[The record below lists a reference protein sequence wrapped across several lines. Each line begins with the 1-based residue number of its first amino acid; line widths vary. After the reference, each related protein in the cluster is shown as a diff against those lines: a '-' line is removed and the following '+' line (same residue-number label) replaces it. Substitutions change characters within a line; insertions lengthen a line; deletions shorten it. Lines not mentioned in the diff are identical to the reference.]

1 MKITKITPHI
11 CNAGMRNWIFVK
23 VETDEPGIFGWG
35 EATLEWKTRA
45 VTGAIEDLAPLM
57 VGTDP
62 RDIEQAMQRMLRH
75 GFWRLGVVG
84 MSAVSGIEIALWDIL
99 GKSLNTPIWRLLGGK
114 TRDHLRSYTHLGLG
128 NQQAVYNTDT
138 VSSLR
143 DRAQEVIELGYDA
156 VKVVCVPY
164 THYLSSQSSI
174 RELDEMFSTL
184 RQAIGSQVD
193 IMVDFHGRPASVAAA
208 RPYIDVLAQFGIM
221 FVEEPVP
228 PEDIAGHAL
237 LTAEG
242 KIPIASGE
250 RLIGRREFEPAISAR
265 AFDIA
270 QPDIVHAGGIWETR
284 KIAAR
289 AETAGIGLAP
299 HNPLGPIA
307 GVAALHFGIA
317 TPNVVIQEEM
327 VGAVPWYDDV
337 VSWPIKRKPG
347 RWDVPHEPGLGI
359 TVDEK
364 AIAAHPFVQEPFAT
378 ADAVGA
384 DGLILD
390 W

>member
-23 VETDEPGIFGWG
+23 VETDEPGIVGWG

-45 VTGAIEDLAPLM
+45 VNGAIEDLAPLM
-57 VGTDP
+57 IGTDP

-99 GKSLNTPIWRLLGGK
+99 GKSLNTPVWRLLGGK

-164 THYLSSQSSI
+164 THYLSSQSAI
-174 RELDEMFSTL
+174 RELDEMFSAL

-208 RPYIDVLAQFGIM
+208 RPYIDVLAQYGIM

-228 PEDIAGHAL
+228 PEDIAGHAV

-327 VGAVPWYDDV
+327 TGAVPWYDDV

-347 RWDVPHEPGLGI
+347 RWDIPHEPGLGI
-359 TVDEK
+359 EVDEK
-364 AIAAHPFVQEPFAT
+364 AIAAHPFKQEPFAT

-384 DGLILD
+384 DGAILD

>member
-1 MKITKITPHI
+1 MKITAITSHV

-23 VETDEPGIFGWG
+23 VETDQPGLVGWG

-45 VTGAIEDLAPLM
+45 VTGAIDDLAPLM
-57 VGTDP
+57 IGTDP

-99 GKSLNTPIWRLLGGK
+99 GKSLNVPVWRLLGGK

-128 NQQAVYNTDT
+128 NQQAVYNSDT
-138 VSSLR
+138 AASLK
-143 DRAQEVIELGYDA
+143 DRALEVVEMGYDA
-156 VKVVCVPY
+156 IKVVCVPY
-164 THYLSSQSSI
+164 THYLSTPAAVQD
-174 RELDEMFSTL
+174 LDNLMSTL
-184 RQAIGSQVD
+184 RQAVGGKVD
-193 IMVDFHGRPASVAAA
+193 IMVDFHGRPASAAAA
-208 RPYIDVLAQFGIM
+208 RPYLDVLSHYNVM
-221 FVEEPVP
+221 FAEEPVP
-228 PEDIAGHAL
+228 PEDMAGHAA

-242 KIPIASGE
+242 RVPIASGE
-250 RLIGRREFEPAISAR
+250 RLIGRREFDPAIAAR

-270 QPDIVHAGGIWETR
+270 QPDIVHAGGLWETR

-327 VGAVPWYDDV
+327 TGAVPWYDQV
-337 VSWPIKRKPG
+337 VGWPITRKPG
-347 RWDVPHEPGLGI
+347 KWDLPTAAGLGV
-359 TVDEK
+359 TVDEA
-364 AIAAHPFVQEPFAT
+364 AIAAHPFQQEPFVA
-378 ADAVGA
+378 ADAVGR
-384 DGLILD
+384 DGTILD

>member
-1 MKITKITPHI
+1 
-11 CNAGMRNWIFVK
+11 
-23 VETDEPGIFGWG
+23 
-35 EATLEWKTRA
+35 
-45 VTGAIEDLAPLM
+45 
-57 VGTDP
+57 
-62 RDIEQAMQRMLRH
+62 
-75 GFWRLGVVG
+75 
-84 MSAVSGIEIALWDIL
+84 
-99 GKSLNTPIWRLLGGK
+99 
-114 TRDHLRSYTHLGLG
+114 
-128 NQQAVYNTDT
+128 
-138 VSSLR
+138 
-143 DRAQEVIELGYDA
+143 
-156 VKVVCVPY
+156 
-164 THYLSSQSSI
+164 
-174 RELDEMFSTL
+174 MFSTL

-208 RPYIDVLAQFGIM
+208 RPYIDVLAQYGIM

-228 PEDIAGHAL
+228 PEDIDGHAI

-250 RLIGRREFEPAISAR
+250 RLIGRREFDPAINAR

-347 RWDVPHEPGLGI
+347 RWDIPHEPGLGI
-359 TVDEK
+359 NVDEK
-364 AIAAHPFVQEPFAT
+364 AIAAHPFQQEPFAT

-384 DGLILD
+384 DGMILD

>member
-1 MKITKITPHI
+1 MKIIKITPYI
-11 CNAGMRNWIFVK
+11 CNAGMRNWVFVK
-23 VETDEPGIFGWG
+23 VETDEPDVFGWG

-45 VTGAIEDLAPLM
+45 VNGALEDLAPLLI
-57 VGTDP
+57 GTDP

-99 GKSLNTPIWRLLGGK
+99 GKSLNTPVWRLLGGK
-114 TRDHLRSYTHLGLG
+114 TRNYLRSYTHLGMG
-128 NQQAVYNTDT
+128 DQQAVYSSDT
-138 VSSLR
+138 VSSLK
-143 DRAQEVIELGYDA
+143 DRAQEVAELGYDA
-156 VKVVCVPY
+156 LKVVCIPY
-164 THYLSSQSSI
+164 THYLSKHTAV
-174 RELDEMFSTL
+174 RKTDEMFSVL
-184 RQAIGSQVD
+184 RQAVGSKID
-193 IMVDFHGRPASVAAA
+193 IMVDFHGRPASAAAA
-208 RPYIDVLAQFGIM
+208 RPFIDVLSQYDIM
-221 FVEEPVP
+221 FAEEPVP
-228 PEDIAGHAL
+228 PDDIQGHAA

-242 KIPIASGE
+242 KVPIASGE
-250 RLIGRREFEPAISAR
+250 RLIGRREFDPAINAR

-270 QPDIVHAGGIWETR
+270 QPDIVHVGGLWEAR

-317 TPNVVIQEEM
+317 TPNVIIQEEM
-327 VGAVPWYDDV
+327 TGAVPWYDDV
-337 VSWPIKRKPG
+337 VSWPIKRMPG
-347 RWDVPHEPGLGI
+347 RWDIPYEPGLGVK
-359 TVDEK
+359 VDEG
-364 AIAAHPFVQEPFAT
+364 AIAAHPFKQEPIAT
-378 ADAVGA
+378 ADAVGP

>member
-1 MKITKITPHI
+1 MKITRITPHI

-23 VETDEPGIFGWG
+23 VETDEPGIVGWG

-45 VTGAIEDLAPLM
+45 VNGAIEDLAPLM
-57 VGTDP
+57 IGTDP

-99 GKSLNTPIWRLLGGK
+99 GKSLNTPVWRLLGGK
-114 TRDHLRSYTHLGLG
+114 TRDYLRSYTHLGLG

-138 VSSLR
+138 AASLR

-164 THYLSSQSSI
+164 THYLSGQSAV
-174 RELDEMFSTL
+174 RELDEMFSAL

-208 RPYIDVLAQFGIM
+208 RPYIDVLSQYGIM

-228 PEDIAGHAL
+228 PEDIAGHAI

-327 VGAVPWYDDV
+327 TGAVPWYDDV
-337 VSWPIKRKPG
+337 VGWPIKRKPG
-347 RWDVPHEPGLGI
+347 RWDIPHEPGLGI
-359 TVDEK
+359 EVDEK
-364 AIAAHPFVQEPFAT
+364 AIAAHPFKQEPFAT

-384 DGLILD
+384 DGSILD

>member
-1 MKITKITPHI
+1 MKITKITPYV

-45 VTGAIEDLAPLM
+45 VSGAIEDLSPLM

-75 GFWRLGVVG
+75 GFWRMGVVG

-99 GKSLNTPIWRLLGGK
+99 GKSLNTPVWRLLGGK
-114 TRDHLRSYTHLGLG
+114 TRDHLRTYTHLGLG
-128 NQQAVYNTDT
+128 NQQAVYNTDN
-138 VSSLR
+138 VSFLR
-143 DRAQEVIELGYDA
+143 DRAQQVIDLGYDA

-164 THYLSSQSSI
+164 THYLSSQSSVG
-174 RELDEMFSTL
+174 ELDEMFSTL

-208 RPYIDVLAQFGIM
+208 RPYIDVLAQYGIM

-228 PEDIAGHAL
+228 PEDIDGHAI

-250 RLIGRREFEPAISAR
+250 RLIGRREFDPAINAR

-347 RWDVPHEPGLGI
+347 RWDIPHEPGLGI
-359 TVDEK
+359 NVDEK
-364 AIAAHPFVQEPFAT
+364 AIAAHPFQQEPFAT

-384 DGLILD
+384 DGMILD